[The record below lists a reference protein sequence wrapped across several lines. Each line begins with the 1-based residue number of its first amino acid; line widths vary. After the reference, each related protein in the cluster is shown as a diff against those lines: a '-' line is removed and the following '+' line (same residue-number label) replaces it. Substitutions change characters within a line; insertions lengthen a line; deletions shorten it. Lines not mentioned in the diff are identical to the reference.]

1 MFDFRKILRT
11 HQMDDS
17 LEEDPILCI
26 IGKSKNKSQ
35 VNSMSSAKTEYVI
48 KDFKTTIKRYPYK
61 TTILKQIF
69 LKNISFQFII
79 KNLKLSKESL
89 RPIYLCSTNYS

>member
-17 LEEDPILCI
+17 LEEDPMLCI

-48 KDFKTTIKRYPYK
+48 KDFKTTIKRYP
-61 TTILKQIF
+61 
-69 LKNISFQFII
+69 
-79 KNLKLSKESL
+79 
-89 RPIYLCSTNYS
+89 